1 MRNEGRTD
9 VAQEK
14 DEINDF
20 ENPVL
25 GTPVRKAVFQTK
37 AIVRELNDDVSKF
50 TFYIYKKEYTE
61 V

>member
-37 AIVRELNDDVSKF
+37 AIVRELNDDVSNIIL
-50 TFYIYKKEYTE
+50 Y
-61 V
+61 